1 MPVTV
6 CPNCQSAMSEISRRG
21 VFVDVCPNC
30 RGVWLDGG
38 ELEKLL
44 ATADAGA
51 ATAPPEPRYQSR
63 DDYREAHRD
72 DSYYRDE
79 RRRKDERGRRKKGGI
94 FDIFEDLF
102 D

>member
-1 MPVTV
+1 MPLSV
-6 CPNCQSAMSEISRRG
+6 CPNCQTPMAEVNRRG
-21 VFVDVCPNC
+21 VYVDICTKC

-51 ATAPPEPRYQSR
+51 EAAADSRRYASHER
-63 DDYREAHRD
+63 YHEAR
-72 DSYYRDE
+72 RDE
-79 RRRKDERGRRKKGGI
+79 DPGHDGVRRRKRRGGGV
-94 FDIFEDLF
+94 FEIFEDLF

>member
-6 CPNCQSAMSEISRRG
+6 CPNCSSAMTEISRRG

-51 ATAPPEPRYQSR
+51 AATPRQEPRYAS
-63 DDYREAHRD
+63 REAYQDDHREDYD
-72 DSYYRDE
+72 DRGQ
-79 RRRKDERGRRKKGGI
+79 RRRKRKRRGEGI
-94 FDIFEDLF
+94 FELFEDLF